1 MIIIIILV
9 SKRLYKYQHKKVNK
23 NIFFVLIINFF
34 RIKLRGKGRFEVKNR
49 RNMLILNGFEVFYI
63 DSVEAFDFLY
73 DSVGIALPD

>member
-23 NIFFVLIINFF
+23 NIFFVLIIIFF